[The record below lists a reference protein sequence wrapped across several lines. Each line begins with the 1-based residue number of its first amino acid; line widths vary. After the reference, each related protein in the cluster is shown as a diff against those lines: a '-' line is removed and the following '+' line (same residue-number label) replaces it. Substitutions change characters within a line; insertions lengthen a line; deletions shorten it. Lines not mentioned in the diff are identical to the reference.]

1 MPVRTAWILAATV
14 VAIVITPHVLSNFYI
29 AQLNFIGI
37 YAIVAIGL
45 VILTGSGGLTSF
57 GQSAFVGL
65 GAYATAVLSAK
76 LGFSPWAGLPVA
88 VLLSALCALILGMV
102 TLHLSGH
109 YLALVTLAWGMV
121 ITLLFGNI
129 EELGAHTG
137 ISDIPPVS
145 FFGVSL
151 APQERYFYLVA
162 TCLAGVMIGTTW
174 LLQSRQGR
182 AIRALRGGR
191 TLVTSLGIDEF
202 RIRLGIFIVAA
213 LLAGLSGWLYAH
225 SQRYVGPDP
234 FSVQTSIEFLLMAVI
249 GGAGHI
255 VGAVIGATLFTTL
268 HAALQDILPLFTTR
282 AGNIEK
288 IVYGCLFIL
297 VLQHARSGIVGLMPR
312 LRRTK
317 LRHEQS
323 SVEPLPRRTLPPAG
337 ERLLQVSG
345 LTKRFGG
352 LTAVDNVSFEIRA
365 GEIIGMI
372 GPNGAGKSTTF
383 NLISGALRPTQGT
396 VTFIGRNLTAE
407 KPLNLIKVGVART
420 FQHVKLRPNMSLLEN
435 VMLGAYSRTRTGF
448 VSGALHLDMQSES
461 QVRAEAL
468 EQLRRI
474 GLIDR
479 AHDLVGNLPLG
490 QQRAVEIARAL
501 ASDPIIL
508 LLDEPAAGLRRLEK
522 DELSSLLKEVSAAG
536 VTLLLIEHDMEFVM
550 GLVDRI
556 IMLDFGKQRAMGTP
570 EEIRAN
576 PIVREAYLGAAL

>member
-1 MPVRTAWILAATV
+1 MPNRTVFLVLAL
-14 VAIVITPHVLSNFYI
+14 VIAVGGAPFVLGSFYI
-29 AQLNFIGI
+29 ALLNFIGI

-76 LGFSPWAGLPVA
+76 MGFSPWIGLPVA
-88 VLLSALCALILGMV
+88 LLLSALVALILGLV
-102 TLHLSGH
+102 TIHLSGH

-129 EELGAHTG
+129 EALGAHTG
-137 ISDIPPVS
+137 INDIPPLV
-145 FFGVSL
+145 FAGISL
-151 APQERYFYLVA
+151 APQERFFYLVA
-162 TCLAGVMIGTTW
+162 ICLAFVVVTMTF
-174 LLQSRQGR
+174 LLRSRQGR
-182 AIRALRGGR
+182 AIRALRGGK
-191 TLVTSLGIDEF
+191 TLVTSLGINEF

-234 FSVQTSIEFLLMAVI
+234 FSIQTSIEFLLMAAI

-255 VGAVIGATLFTTL
+255 AGALIGATLFTSL
-268 HAALQDILPLFTTR
+268 HAVLQDILPLFTSR

-297 VLQHARSGIVGLMPR
+297 VLQYARSGIVGMFPR
-312 LRRTK
+312 IK
-317 LRHEQS
+317 LYKTQPARS
-323 SVEPLPRRTLPPAG
+323 ATDTLPRRVLPARG
-337 ERLLQVSG
+337 EPLLQVTD

-352 LTAVDNVSFEIRA
+352 LTAVDKVSFDVRA
-365 GEIIGMI
+365 GEIVGMI

-383 NLISGALRPTQGT
+383 NLISGALHPSQGA
-396 VTFIGRNLTAE
+396 VTFAGHNLTKE
-407 KPLNLIKVGVART
+407 RSVNLVNLGVART

-435 VMLGAYSRTRTGF
+435 VMLGAYARTNTGF
-448 VSGALHLDMQSES
+448 LAGAFRYDHADES
-461 QVRAEAL
+461 KVRAEAFR
-468 EQLRRI
+468 QLQRI
-474 GLIDR
+474 GLSGR
-479 AHDLVGNLPLG
+479 AEDLVSSLPLG

-522 DELSSLLKEVSAAG
+522 DQLSQLLKDVSAAG
-536 VTLLLIEHDMEFVM
+536 VTLLLVEHDMEFVM

-556 IMLDFGKQRAMGTP
+556 IMLDFGRQRAMGTP
-570 EEIRAN
+570 AEIRSN
-576 PIVREAYLGAAL
+576 PVVREAYLGAAQ